1 MSRPSKW
8 RRGALIAFSITIA
21 GMAAT
26 AFGQPQGDM
35 ADPLTDARFYT
46 GSAGTQG
53 VFPGK
58 LVCLRCD
65 LHPSDAAKAQCAK
78 AGHQYALEI
87 AGDPTIHPLLP
98 GDAAALKQ
106 LNAAPHG
113 AQVSVTGMLF
123 PNLGTI
129 LVSSVATK

>member
-1 MSRPSKW
+1 MSIRIHCY
-8 RRGALIAFSITIA
+8 RAALIALAITA
-21 GMAAT
+21 GVAGTVRAQAA
-26 AFGQPQGDM
+26 GGM

-65 LHPSDAAKAQCAK
+65 LHPSDAAKAQCGK

-87 AGDPTIHPLLP
+87 DGDPTIHPLLP

-106 LNAAPHG
+106 LNAARHG

-129 LVSSVATK
+129 LVSSMASK